1 MAKKRKTEEPEII
14 LDGLTEETTEQKL
27 ESSGLGDL
35 VSSITQTLGIPE
47 CEPCKRRK
55 EALNKA
61 FPWLKASRDITEE
74 EIDFIKKITSTH
86 TLNNDDVNNLFRLYN
101 DIFSSKLSRCACPGL
116 IAKMIQRLGV
126 LVVE

>member
-1 MAKKRKTEEPEII
+1 MAKKRKTDEPEII

-27 ESSGLGDL
+27 ESAGLGDL

-61 FPWLKASRDITEE
+61 FPWLKASRDVTEE
-74 EIDFIKKITSTH
+74 EIEFIKKITSTH

-101 DIFSSKLSRCACPGL
+101 DIFSSKLNRCNCPGL
-116 IAKMIQRLGV
+116 ITKIIQRLSV
-126 LVVE
+126 LIA